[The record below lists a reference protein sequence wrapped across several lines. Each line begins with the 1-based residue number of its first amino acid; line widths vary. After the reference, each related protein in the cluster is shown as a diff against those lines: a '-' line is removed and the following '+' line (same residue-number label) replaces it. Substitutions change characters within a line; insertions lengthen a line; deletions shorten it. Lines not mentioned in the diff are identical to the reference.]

1 MAERRM
7 FAKTIIDSD
16 AFLDMPVTA
25 RLLYYDLSMR
35 ADDDGFINSPKKIQ
49 RMIGASDDDLR
60 ILITRQFIIPFESG
74 VVVIRHWKIHNYI
87 QKDRYTETKCKKE
100 KSTLLLDENN
110 AYTEV
115 DMDFP
120 QQSIFEETRQKSKLS
135 EARQKRLDAK
145 KESDL
150 PYSFD
155 YKIRNA
161 FVGEKCPICGCVMN
175 YANNLTKPTIQ
186 HNTPI
191 SLGGKHEIDNI
202 SVICNKCNT
211 SIQNREI
218 TPAYNTEVVKEKWE
232 CIGNVSGMDTQVRL
246 GKDRLEIGKDSIGN
260 ITYSQPDV
268 DFPAP
273 KPVVKI
279 NFDLYTQEYNNRCYN
294 LPKVKV
300 VTEKRKEAI
309 RKFNR
314 EFTLEQFKEICDLA
328 NNNDFLTGKN
338 ERGWTADFD
347 FLLRVDKATA
357 ILEGGKYSNSEPK
370 PKSSGDKLK
379 EMIQGGIFDD

>member
-74 VVVIRHWKIHNYI
+74 VVVIRHWRLHNYI
-87 QKDRYTETKCKKE
+87 QKDRYKPTVYVEE
-100 KSTLLLDENN
+100 K
-110 AYTEV
+110 A
-115 DMDFP
+115 
-120 QQSIFEETRQKSKLS
+120 KLS
-135 EARQKRLDAK
+135 I
-145 KESDL
+145 SDSNV
-150 PYSFD
+150 YNMD
-155 YKIRNA
+155 T
-161 FVGEKCPICGCVMN
+161 EC
-175 YANNLTKPTIQ
+175 
-186 HNTPI
+186 
-191 SLGGKHEIDNI
+191 
-202 SVICNKCNT
+202 
-211 SIQNREI
+211 IQNG
-218 TPAYNTEVVKEKWE
+218 Y
-232 CIGNVSGMDTQVRL
+232 SLDTQVRL

-268 DFPAP
+268 DLPAP

-279 NFDLYTQEYNNRCYN
+279 NFDLYTQEYNRRCYN

-314 EFTLEQFKEICDLA
+314 EFTLDQFKEICDLA